1 LLLYG
6 RQSNLYV
13 IDVDGTNLTPLT
25 HNTKCFGKGFG
36 IQEHLDE
43 DAGILFPPN
52 SKKIAF
58 VLPVRYDMYVV
69 NVDGTGLTR
78 LTHTKAQE
86 EKIVTWAG
94 G

>member
-1 LLLYG
+1 VFRERFWYP
-6 RQSNLYV
+6 RA
-13 IDVDGTNLTPLT
+13 
-25 HNTKCFGKGFG
+25 
-36 IQEHLDE
+36 LDE
-43 DAGILFPPN
+43 DAGILFSPN

-86 EKIVTWAG
+86 EKVVTWAG